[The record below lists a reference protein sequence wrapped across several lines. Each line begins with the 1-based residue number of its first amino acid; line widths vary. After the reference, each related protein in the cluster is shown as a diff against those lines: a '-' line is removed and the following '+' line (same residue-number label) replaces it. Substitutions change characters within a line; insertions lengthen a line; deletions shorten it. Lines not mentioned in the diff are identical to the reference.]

1 MAGPFKDNKLKESTV
16 TEKEKSNDAPT
27 IDLTQE
33 ATASASKDKS
43 SLTRITKA
51 DRQSKFSCLIILSN
65 NTVKCSV
72 CERKKEK
79 GNEWATCKIL
89 PDWHNGNFTKHEIS
103 KQHVESLRVEPMQ
116 NEFLVAV
123 STAYK
128 KAESQTV
135 GL

>member
-1 MAGPFKDNKLKESTV
+1 MAGVFKYYKLKESTV

-51 DRQSKFSCLIILSN
+51 DRQSKFSWLIILSN

-89 PDWHNGNFTKHEIS
+89 TR
-103 KQHVESLRVEPMQ
+103 L
-116 NEFLVAV
+116 A
-123 STAYK
+123 
-128 KAESQTV
+128 
-135 GL
+135 